1 VSSNGDKL
9 GRVEPARAPVST
21 NNLSLSAD
29 VVLVARPSLNG
40 ETMNKKLFALAI
52 VSAASA
58 ASAQSSLTLYGV
70 VDASVESVKT
80 DGTVTRVSSDNLASS
95 RFGLKGTEDLGGGLK
110 AVFTL
115 ESSIK
120 TDTGAADSTRFFGR
134 QAWVGVSGG
143 FGELRLGRTDSSIGA
158 LAGNSSIM
166 GGQDYDDF
174 KIGKTLAAD
183 KYRRVDNS
191 ITYLLPKLVD
201 GLSAQVQY
209 STKAS
214 GAEVSGDKTGRLYG
228 LNVQYTVGAFG
239 AGAGYLQAKADN
251 AGADE
256 KSALAYLSY
265 DFTAAKIIAYYNRNA
280 SGIGLSGA
288 RYLYGLRMDMPL
300 ASAFTLQASVSRA
313 SEWQAIRDNADA
325 TIVALK
331 GIYSL
336 SKRTS
341 LYALVTTV
349 SNEDNSAIAV
359 GGSVTGVAGERSTGL
374 AVGVSHKF

>member
-1 VSSNGDKL
+1 
-9 GRVEPARAPVST
+9 
-21 NNLSLSAD
+21 
-29 VVLVARPSLNG
+29 
-40 ETMNKKLFALAI
+40 MNKKLFALAI

-209 STKAS
+209 STAADSTVPSNGETAGNKL
-214 GAEVSGDKTGRLYG
+214 GRLYG
-228 LNVQYTVGAFG
+228 LNVQYSAGAFG

>member
-1 VSSNGDKL
+1 
-9 GRVEPARAPVST
+9 
-21 NNLSLSAD
+21 
-29 VVLVARPSLNG
+29 
-40 ETMNKKLFALAI
+40 MNKKLFALAI

-70 VDASVESVKT
+70 VDASVESVKAG
-80 DGTVTRVSSDNLASS
+80 DTVTRVSSDNLASS

-110 AVFTL
+110 AVFNL
-115 ESSIK
+115 EASLK

-158 LAGNSSIM
+158 IAGNSNILGAQS
-166 GGQDYDDF
+166 YDDF
-174 KIGKTLAAD
+174 SAAQTLAGV

-191 ITYLLPKLVD
+191 ITYALPKLVN

-214 GAEVSGDKTGRLYG
+214 GGEVAGDKTGRLYG
-228 LNVQYTVGAFG
+228 LNVQYAAGAFG
-239 AGAGYLQAKADN
+239 AGAAYLEAKADN
-251 AGADE
+251 AGAKE

-265 DFTAAKIIAYYNRNA
+265 DFTAAKVTGYYNRNA
-280 SGIGLSGA
+280 SGVGLTGA
-288 RYLYGLRMDMPL
+288 RELFGARLDVPL
-300 ASAFTLQASVSRA
+300 GNAFAMQASVSRA
-313 SEWQAIRDNADA
+313 RDWNDVRNDADA

-336 SKRTS
+336 SKRTAV
-341 LYALVTTV
+341 YALATTV
-349 SNEDNSAIAV
+349 SNDDNSAIAV
-359 GGSVTGVAGERSTGL
+359 GGLTGVAGERSSGL